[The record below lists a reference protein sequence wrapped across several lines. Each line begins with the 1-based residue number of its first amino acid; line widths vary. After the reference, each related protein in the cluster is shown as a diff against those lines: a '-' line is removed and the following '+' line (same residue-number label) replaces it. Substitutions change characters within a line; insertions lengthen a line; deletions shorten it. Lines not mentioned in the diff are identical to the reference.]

1 MFIVTLQRQKY
12 CDLIL
17 HPCELPTI
25 YILHLL
31 KGIFTINKPDNQIK
45 SFLIKKDEYVTP
57 RQTVFVDVK
66 QYNVSNIKSHI
77 NIKAILLVIRF
88 ILYLLYYVHRLK
100 K

>member
-66 QYNVSNIKSHI
+66 QYNVSNIKSHSTRNKI
-77 NIKAILLVIRF
+77 YIIFIILCT
-88 ILYLLYYVHRLK
+88 
-100 K
+100 